1 MDYVLCV
8 DHIPVAILGWLCR
21 SLGKFEEIITLIM
34 LTKETSS
41 KLHSSVA
48 VANGE
53 GASRRTSG
61 IKSKSSVSYGSLEE
75 NIVAVENMPSDD
87 HLSRVESAQTICASV
102 VEDFAAQETNW
113 WDYVTLE
120 VWIVLLVYFVNRI
133 GQELI
138 ISSSALLTSQLF
150 SWTSEQ
156 CGYFMAIAGA
166 LVLPLN
172 LLSSWLFKD
181 TEDRLAL
188 SVLSVI
194 CVLSSALICCVAPHD
209 YSSTQ
214 YIVGCIVLFG
224 ALNAI
229 EGTIMCL
236 LSRLVSP
243 LLANSTFNSGLLAT
257 EAGTLGRVFGDA
269 YLAWA
274 GYSREGAQLVNM
286 LFIPFTIC
294 MVSTLYCVYNF
305 YDRLEA

>member
-1 MDYVLCV
+1 
-8 DHIPVAILGWLCR
+8 
-21 SLGKFEEIITLIM
+21 
-34 LTKETSS
+34 
-41 KLHSSVA
+41 
-48 VANGE
+48 
-53 GASRRTSG
+53 
-61 IKSKSSVSYGSLEE
+61 
-75 NIVAVENMPSDD
+75 MPSDD
-87 HLSRVESAQTICASV
+87 HLTRADSAQTVCASV
-102 VEDFAAQETNW
+102 VEDFAIQESSW
-113 WDYVTLE
+113 WEFVSLE
-120 VWIVLLVYFVNRI
+120 VWVVLLVYFFNRI

-150 SWTSEQ
+150 AWSSEQ

-188 SVLSVI
+188 SVLTVI
-194 CVLSSALICCVAPHD
+194 CVLASALVCCEAPYD

-214 YIVGCIVLFG
+214 YVAGCIVLFG

-243 LLANSTFNSGLLAT
+243 LLANSTFNSGLHAT

-286 LFIPFTIC
+286 LFVPFTCC
-294 MVSTLYCVYNF
+294 MLATLYCVYSF